1 MIRRDAQ
8 RRPLF
13 CALAIAP
20 LLLALPLKLSANDI
34 VAANPFDPG
43 RKPWKQEKESSPA
56 LPELTPKDL
65 QIDAIISFGQFRGII
80 AQLDGRLKGS
90 LPASAAGKVRIQVGQ
105 NFGGGYVLS
114 SLEPNQVVIQS
125 GEKRFTIPLLR
136 KVSKGGPPA
145 PAVQAQEQMSTIPAA
160 QAAPVPVAVEA
171 PATPSSAAPTAPA
184 APVSGN
190 PLSPPVA
197 PANPFAGLS
206 PSPTPESPAEAAPPA
221 QPASLLDAIK
231 KAQEAAKSRA
241 NPVQP
246 GVPFMGK
253 Q

>member
-1 MIRRDAQ
+1 MICRDAQ

-13 CALAIAP
+13 CALAIAS
-20 LLLALPLKLSANDI
+20 LLLALPLKSSANDI
-34 VAANPFDPG
+34 VASNPFDPG

-114 SLEPNQVVIQS
+114 SLEPNQVVIQG

-145 PAVQAQEQMSTIPAA
+145 PAVQVPEQVSTIPAV

-171 PATPSSAAPTAPA
+171 PATPSSAAPA

-190 PLSPPVA
+190 PLSPPAA
-197 PANPFAGLS
+197 PANPFAGLL
-206 PSPTPESPAEAAPPA
+206 PSPAPESPAEAAPPA
-221 QPASLLDAIK
+221 QPSSLLDAIK

>member
-1 MIRRDAQ
+1 LISRDVQ
-8 RRPLF
+8 RRPPF
-13 CALAIAP
+13 CALAMAS

-34 VAANPFDPG
+34 VASNPFDPG
-43 RKPWKQEKESSPA
+43 RKPWKQEKEAAPS

-114 SLEPNQVVIQS
+114 SLEPNQVVIQG

-136 KVSKGGPPA
+136 KVSKGGAPA
-145 PAVQAQEQMSTIPAA
+145 PAVQAQEQAATMSSAQPAPT
-160 QAAPVPVAVEA
+160 PVVVEA
-171 PATPSSAAPTAPA
+171 PATPPSAAPAT
-184 APVSGN
+184 PVSGN
-190 PLSPPVA
+190 PPSALAA
-197 PANPFAGLS
+197 PAVNPFAGL
-206 PSPTPESPAEAAPPA
+206 PTSAAPESPAEAAPPA
-221 QPASLLDAIK
+221 QPASLLDAIR